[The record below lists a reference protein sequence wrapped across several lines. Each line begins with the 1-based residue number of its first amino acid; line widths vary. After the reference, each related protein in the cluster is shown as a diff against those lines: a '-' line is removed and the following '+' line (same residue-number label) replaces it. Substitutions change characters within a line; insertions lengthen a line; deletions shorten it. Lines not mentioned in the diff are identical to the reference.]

1 MNSLLSSFL
10 HSTDIPE
17 KLLFLVFI
25 VSTFKAINGDYKC
38 RRYYHA
44 MTLRVAYTDFWAGF
58 EPSKS
63 ILTKI
68 LEKASGSDTVI
79 VDSNSKSIDVE
90 FRSVFTFH
98 SKAQKALTYG
108 LGQVRKTIWDDY
120 LNRAEY
126 GYSLRRK
133 KNAKVVI
140 WYTGENIRFPRGV
153 FDLTLSYDQTDFAAT
168 NFYFPVWY
176 LKMDWFKNLDPDL
189 GLYDLDSFL
198 SHRDL
203 GSRPHKA
210 CAFSSSKESSRMS
223 LYKTVES
230 VMALDKY
237 GSGWNRW
244 VNNKHQVA
252 QAYGFQVCP
261 ENDLY
266 PGYVTEKLFDA
277 YSSGNIPIWRGLD
290 STSVINQSAVLDL
303 TLLSVG
309 ESIEKLRGLSE
320 ADTIFMRN
328 QPLLT
333 TRPSIQP
340 VIAKL
345 TEILSRAI

>member
-1 MNSLLSSFL
+1 
-10 HSTDIPE
+10 
-17 KLLFLVFI
+17 
-25 VSTFKAINGDYKC
+25 
-38 RRYYHA
+38 
-44 MTLRVAYTDFWAGF
+44 MTLRVAYTDFWEGF
-58 EPSKS
+58 EPSRS

-68 LEKASGSDTVI
+68 LEKASGSNTVI
-79 VDSNSKSIDVE
+79 VDSKSKGIDIE

-98 SKAQKALTYG
+98 SKVQKALTYG
-108 LGQVRKTIWDDY
+108 LGQARKTIWDEY
-120 LNRAEY
+120 INRAEY

-133 KNAKVVI
+133 KNAKVII

-168 NFYFPVWY
+168 NIYFPVWY
-176 LKMDWFKNLDPDL
+176 LKIDWFKNLDPEL

-198 SHRDL
+198 SDRNL
-203 GSRPHKA
+203 GFRPHKA

-223 LYKTVES
+223 LYDTVES

-277 YSSGNIPIWRGLD
+277 HFSGNIPIWRGLD
-290 STSVINQSAVLDL
+290 STNLINQSAILDL

-309 ESIEKLRGLSE
+309 EAIERLRGLSE

-328 QPLLT
+328 QPLLK

-340 VIAKL
+340 VIAKI
-345 TEILSRAI
+345 TEILSHAI